1 MQSSAGWRGSVAA
14 AAISGLAGASAG
26 VSLAGP
32 YNFAASVFL
41 AGLMG
46 TIAFVDFREFRVPDA
61 LNLPAALGGLIVV
74 ALEARWLAIDVL
86 PALGSALISVLV
98 CGGIFLVLREVFFRL
113 RGYEGL
119 GFGDV
124 KLAATGGIWLGWQDL
139 PLAVLV
145 SAIGAIIL
153 VAVASVAGRGAWSR
167 ERKIPFATFLAPAI
181 WCCWVYVR
189 TVSYWPEIVR

>member
-1 MQSSAGWRGSVAA
+1 MRSSAGWRWSLAA
-14 AAISGLAGASAG
+14 AAISALVGAIAGA
-26 VSLAGP
+26 SLAGP
-32 YNFAASVFL
+32 YHLAASIFL

-61 LNLPAALGGLIVV
+61 LNLPAAVGGLVLS
-74 ALEARWLAIDVL
+74 ALDARWLAIDML
-86 PALGSALISVLV
+86 PALGSAVLSMLV
-98 CGGIFLVLREVFFRL
+98 CGGIFLMLREAFFRL

-124 KLAATGGIWLGWQDL
+124 KLAATGGVWLGWQDF

-145 SAIGAIIL
+145 AAIGAIAL
-153 VAVASVAGRGAWSR
+153 VAVATVAGRAAWSR

-181 WCCWVYVR
+181 WGCWVYVQ
-189 TVSYWPEIVR
+189 TSSY

>member
-1 MQSSAGWRGSVAA
+1 MRSSAGWRWSLAV
-14 AAISGLAGASAG
+14 AAISALVGAIAGASL
-26 VSLAGP
+26 VGP
-32 YNFAASVFL
+32 YQLAASVFL

-46 TIAFVDFREFRVPDA
+46 PIAFVDFREFRVPDI
-61 LNLPAALGGLIVV
+61 LNLSAALGGLVVV
-74 ALEARWLAIDVL
+74 ALDASWLAIDVL
-86 PALGSALISVLV
+86 PALGSAVLSMLV
-98 CGGIFLVLREVFFRL
+98 CGGIFLVLREAFFRL
-113 RGYEGL
+113 RDYEGL

-124 KLAATGGIWLGWQDL
+124 KLAATGGVWLGWQDF

-145 SAIGAIIL
+145 AAVGAIVL

-189 TVSYWPEIVR
+189 TVSY